1 MGIEPTARFRRAA
14 GFEDQG
20 GHQTPIASIASR
32 WHGPGPPATL
42 ESATPA
48 PNGHSMTETPPPA
61 AIVPTTA
68 AWANPAART

>member
-20 GHQTPIASIASR
+20 GHQTPIASVATK
-32 WHGPGPPATL
+32 WHGRAAPATL
-42 ESATPA
+42 VFAGAA
-48 PNGHSMTETPPPA
+48 PNHHSMTAMPFPA
-61 AIVPTTA
+61 STVPTTA